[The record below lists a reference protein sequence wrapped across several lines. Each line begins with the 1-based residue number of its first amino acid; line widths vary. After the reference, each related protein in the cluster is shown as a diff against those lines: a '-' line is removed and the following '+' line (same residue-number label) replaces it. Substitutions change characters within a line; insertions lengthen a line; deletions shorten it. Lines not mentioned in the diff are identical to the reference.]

1 MKGSNRAVQRMLIAA
16 AATMLLPAALAAQG
30 RGRNMKYDR
39 VPPGHMPPSGM
50 CRVWYDGVPPGHQPS
65 PTRCD
70 IAEADAYYNGGRVI
84 YGAAAYRERRAHRR
98 DRYCDEREYRRGE
111 CGYDRDPRRP
121 PRREYPVPLP
131 EMVWGV
137 TIARGGVVIQVHRW
151 VAESNPRVRVFD
163 YDRNGRPAL
172 VVWYDSR
179 GNEVQRWF
187 DDDRD
192 GRADR
197 VAIYEGGRVV
207 RMVRRSPS

>member
-1 MKGSNRAVQRMLIAA
+1 MLIAA

-30 RGRNMKYDR
+30 RGRGAGVDR
-39 VPPGHMPPSGM
+39 VPPGHMPPAGM

-70 IAEADAYYNGGRVI
+70 IAESDAYYNGGRVI
-84 YGAAAYRERRAHRR
+84 YGAVAYRGRDTNRR
-98 DRYCDEREYRRGE
+98 DRYCDERDYRKGE
-111 CGYDRDPRRP
+111 CGYRSDPRRA
-121 PRREYPVPLP
+121 PRREYPVALP

-137 TIARGGVVIQVHRW
+137 TIAHGGVVVEVQRW
-151 VAESNPRVRVFD
+151 LAVSNARVRVFD
-163 YDRNGRPAL
+163 YDRSGRPGL
-172 VVWYDSR
+172 VVWYDNR
-179 GNEVQRWF
+179 GQELQRWF

-207 RMVRRSPS
+207 RMVRR

>member
-1 MKGSNRAVQRMLIAA
+1 MQGSNRAVQWMLIAV

-30 RGRNMKYDR
+30 RGRGGNKGH
-39 VPPGHMPPSGM
+39 VPKGHMPPSGL
-50 CRVWYDGVPPGHQPS
+50 CRVWYDGVPPGHQPA

-70 IAEADAYYNGGRVI
+70 VAEADAYYNGGRVI
-84 YGAAAYRERRAHRR
+84 YGAAAYRERRAHRP

-111 CGYDRDPRRP
+111 CGYYPDRRP
-121 PRREYPVPLP
+121 PRREYPVALP

-137 TIARGGVVIQVHRW
+137 TIAHGGVVVEVHRW
-151 VAESNPRVRVFD
+151 VTVSNARVRVFD
-163 YDRNGRPAL
+163 YDRSGRPAL

-197 VAIYEGGRVV
+197 VAVYEGGRVV
-207 RMVRRSPS
+207 RMVRRR

>member
-1 MKGSNRAVQRMLIAA
+1 MQGSNRAVQWMLIAA

-30 RGRNMKYDR
+30 RGRGGNKGH
-39 VPPGHMPPSGM
+39 VPKGHMPPSGL
-50 CRVWYDGVPPGHQPS
+50 CRVWYDGVPPGHQPA

-70 IAEADAYYNGGRVI
+70 VAEADAYYNGGRVI
-84 YGAAAYRERRAHRR
+84 YGAAAYRERRAHRP

-111 CGYDRDPRRP
+111 CDYRRDPRRP
-121 PRREYPVPLP
+121 PRREYPVALP

-137 TIARGGVVIQVHRW
+137 TIAHGGVVVEVHRW
-151 VAESNPRVRVFD
+151 VTVSNARVRVFD
-163 YDRNGRPAL
+163 YDRSGRPAL

-197 VAIYEGGRVV
+197 VAVYEGDRVV
-207 RMVRRSPS
+207 RMVRRR

>member
-1 MKGSNRAVQRMLIAA
+1 MQASNRAVQRMLIAA

-30 RGRNMKYDR
+30 RGRGGGSYDR
-39 VPPGHMPPSGM
+39 IPPGHMPPSGM
-50 CRVWYDGVPPGHQPS
+50 CRVWYDGVPPGHQPL

-70 IAEADAYYNGGRVI
+70 VAESDAYYNGGRVI
-84 YGAAAYRERRAHRR
+84 RGAVAYRERRAHP
-98 DRYCDEREYRRGE
+98 DARYCDERAYRSDE
-111 CGYDRDPRRP
+111 CGYRRDPRRP
-121 PRREYPVPLP
+121 PRRESAVVLP
-131 EMVWGV
+131 EMAWGV
-137 TIARGGVVIQVHRW
+137 SVERGRVVVEVRRW
-151 VAESNPRVRVFD
+151 VSVSTPRVRVFD
-163 YDRNGRPAL
+163 YDRNGRPGL

-207 RMVRRSPS
+207 RMVRR

>member
-1 MKGSNRAVQRMLIAA
+1 MQGSNRAVQWMLIAA

-30 RGRNMKYDR
+30 RGRGGNKGH
-39 VPPGHMPPSGM
+39 VPKGHMPPSGL
-50 CRVWYDGVPPGHQPS
+50 CRVWYDGVPPGHQPA

-70 IAEADAYYNGGRVI
+70 VAEADAYYNGGRVI
-84 YGAAAYRERRAHRR
+84 YGAAAYRERRAHRP

-111 CGYDRDPRRP
+111 CGYYPDRRP
-121 PRREYPVPLP
+121 PRREYPVALP

-137 TIARGGVVIQVHRW
+137 TIAHGGVVVEVHRW
-151 VAESNPRVRVFD
+151 VTVSNARVRVFD
-163 YDRNGRPAL
+163 YDRSGRPAL

-197 VAIYEGGRVV
+197 VAVYEGGRVV
-207 RMVRRSPS
+207 RMVRRR